1 MVDTAYNGR
10 SIALLWNAVAIAGV
24 REKSIKVDGSA
35 VDVTSD
41 ESDGWQTLLSV
52 AGENKVEIGLSGV
65 TKSEALKKDWFA
77 GTRTRAVSITYPD
90 GGALS
95 GQFFMANYNDKGP
108 YKDAT
113 TFEATLMSTG
123 AVTYTPAAT

>member
-1 MVDTAYNGR
+1 MAGFNGR
-10 SIALLWNAVAIAGV
+10 SIALLWNSIAILGV
-24 REKSIKVDGSA
+24 REKSIKLDGAA

-41 ESDGWQTLLSV
+41 ESNGWSTLL
-52 AGENKVEIGLSGV
+52 AEPGENKVEIGISGV
-65 TKSEALKKDWFA
+65 TKSEALKTEWFA

-90 GGALS
+90 GGVLS
-95 GQFFMANYNDKGP
+95 GNFYLASYSDKGP

-123 AVTYTPAAT
+123 TVSYTPAET